1 MKHHTLYPNA
11 IAIVDEAEVQT
22 GTFFNLGTILDNG
35 FSDFQLGTEAI
46 TVTKGRESFE
56 PEIFTPGGNLKID
69 SFTTARTCTVQATMG
84 AWYHAIHAIMEGMHP
99 DDVKSDYSV
108 NKDGAQDTP
117 DVTDAQAAVT
127 PETILSTHL
136 TMLVRF
142 PIRVTGKD
150 LYLFLPRC
158 VVPGDQPESQM
169 NLGTQQKPAINFE
182 GISFADEDDLD
193 AHKGI
198 FSGVNGSNVAYFFT
212 A

>member
-11 IAIVDEAEVQT
+11 IAIVDEAEVQG
-22 GTFFNLGTILDNG
+22 GTFYSIDTILENG
-35 FSDFQLGTEAI
+35 FTDFQLGTEAI

-69 SFTTARTCTVQATMG
+69 SITTARTCTAQLTMA
-84 AWYHAIHAIMEGMHP
+84 AWYHAVHAIMEGLHP
-99 DDVKSDYSV
+99 DDVKNTWQV
-108 NKDGAQDTP
+108 NKSGTVDTP
-117 DVTDAQAAVT
+117 DVTDAEAAVS
-127 PETILSTHL
+127 PETILNAHL

-150 LYLFLPRC
+150 LYLYLPKC
-158 VVPGDQPESQM
+158 VVPGNQPESQM

-182 GISFADEDDLD
+182 GISFADEAKLT
-193 AHKGI
+193 AHQGI
-198 FSGVNGSNVAYFFT
+198 FDGVNASNVAYLFT